1 MTKQSETFSQYHCS
15 SSSISTSL
23 VLGEQEKRD
32 PRKQFCEGV
41 NVFHKLKQLYKP
53 SLLYKLDNKVPEIYS
68 EFQLFYYEVEKS
80 NAKSVIKLVE
90 RKH

>member
-1 MTKQSETFSQYHCS
+1 M
-15 SSSISTSL
+15 
-23 VLGEQEKRD
+23 
-32 PRKQFCEGV
+32 
-41 NVFHKLKQLYKP
+41 FHKLKQLYKP

-80 NAKSVIKLVE
+80 NAKSEIKLVE